1 MTSDLSFE
9 VNRLIIISDNNV
21 TELFI
26 AMFPAA
32 IVCVDNIQ
40 AYREWYKGILN
51 IMPLYYI
58 FAMYTAVTAILNT

>member
-1 MTSDLSFE
+1 MSCHMTSDLSFE

-32 IVCVDNIQ
+32 IACVDNIQ
-40 AYREWYKGILN
+40 NDMRG
-51 IMPLYYI
+51 
-58 FAMYTAVTAILNT
+58 F